1 MPFLRFS
8 RDARGYEST
17 YLCHT
22 FRRGNGPPEL
32 RVLYWFRSPPGVK
45 VGRPALAPDVIRAIE
60 ENNPDLR
67 FDWNKILKVTP
78 PPPPAPGRAGRDE
91 RRPRRRRGKET
102 AGTKEPAPSA
112 RAATPSRAASG
123 QSDASRRDGPAE
135 APAKSDEAADADRS
149 ATNLTPKPVEVDVD
163 PTNEPLRHVALAV
176 TDDEGLARLRARFA
190 EIQTR
195 IGDRFRDPARLEEL
209 RSQAA
214 LIDPD
219 GWRTID
225 EARARVA
232 ALDDTTA
239 ALRKI
244 LGRRRRARRGGARRR
259 RRPSDESG
267 GTAPEP
273 AASAPAPD
281 PVAPSGDEPP
291 PPRADEDESST

>member
-22 FRRGNGPPEL
+22 FRRSSGPPEL
-32 RVLYWFRSPPGVK
+32 RVLYWFRSPPDVK

-60 ENNPDLR
+60 ESNPTLR
-67 FDWNKILKVTP
+67 FDWDKILKVKP
-78 PPPPAPGRAGRDE
+78 PPPPDPGRAGRDE
-91 RRPRRRRGKET
+91 RRPRRRRGKDAAET
-102 AGTKEPAPSA
+102 KSPATSS
-112 RAATPSRAASG
+112 RSATPSRAPSG
-123 QSDASRRDGPAE
+123 ESAASRRTGSAEVPAKPAE
-135 APAKSDEAADADRS
+135 AVDAGGSASD
-149 ATNLTPKPVEVDVD
+149 LMPQPGEVGVD
-163 PTNEPLRHVALAV
+163 TDEPLRHVALAV
-176 TDDEGLARLRARFA
+176 TDDEGLARLRARYA

-209 RSQAA
+209 RAQAA

-225 EARARVA
+225 EARARIA
-232 ALDDTTA
+232 SLDDTTA

-244 LGRRRRARRGGARRR
+244 LGRRRRVRRGRGRRR

-267 GTAPEP
+267 ATVPEP
-273 AASAPAPD
+273 AASVSESD
-281 PVAPSGDEPP
+281 PVAPPVEESAAPQTDGD
-291 PPRADEDESST
+291 DSSN

>member
-22 FRRGNGPPEL
+22 FRRSNGPPEL

-45 VGRPALAPDVIRAIE
+45 VGRPALASDVIRAIE
-60 ENNPDLR
+60 ESNPALR
-67 FDWNKILKVTP
+67 FDWDKILKVKPQLP
-78 PPPPAPGRAGRDE
+78 PDPDRAGRDE
-91 RRPRRRRGKET
+91 RRPRRRRGRAA
-102 AGTKEPAPSA
+102 AGATSPEPSA
-112 RAATPSRAASG
+112 K
-123 QSDASRRDGPAE
+123 PAE
-135 APAKSDEAADADRS
+135 AVDAGGRASD
-149 ATNLTPKPVEVDVD
+149 LTPQPGEVGVGTD
-163 PTNEPLRHVALAV
+163 EPLRHVALAV
-176 TDDEGLARLRARFA
+176 TDDEGLARLRARYA

-195 IGDRFRDPARLEEL
+195 IGDRFRDPARLEAL

-225 EARARVA
+225 EARARIA
-232 ALDDTTA
+232 SLDDTTA

-259 RRPSDESG
+259 RGPSDESG
-267 GTAPEP
+267 GTVSEP
-273 AASAPAPD
+273 APSAAESDPDAAP
-281 PVAPSGDEPP
+281 VGDSAR
-291 PPRADEDESST
+291 PRADGDDSSN

>member
-22 FRRGNGPPEL
+22 FRRSNGPPEL

-45 VGRPALAPDVIRAIE
+45 VGRPALASDVIRAIE
-60 ENNPDLR
+60 ESNPALR
-67 FDWNKILKVTP
+67 FDWDKILKVKPQP
-78 PPPPAPGRAGRDE
+78 PPDPGRAGRDE
-91 RRPRRRRGKET
+91 HRPRRRRGSAA
-102 AGTKEPAPSA
+102 AGATSPAPSA
-112 RAATPSRAASG
+112 RSATPSRAPFG
-123 QSDASRRDGPAE
+123 QSDASRRNGPAE
-135 APAKSDEAADADRS
+135 GPAKPAEAVDAGGRASD
-149 ATNLTPKPVEVDVD
+149 LTPQPGEVGVGTD
-163 PTNEPLRHVALAV
+163 EPLRHVALAV
-176 TDDEGLARLRARFA
+176 TDDEGLARLRARYA

-225 EARARVA
+225 EARARIA
-232 ALDDTTA
+232 SLDDTTA

-267 GTAPEP
+267 GTVPEP
-273 AASAPAPD
+273 AASAAESDPDAP
-281 PVAPSGDEPP
+281 PVGESA
-291 PPRADEDESST
+291 PPRADGDDSSN